1 MKIGYMV
8 GSLSGQSL
16 NRGLSK
22 VLVEEAPEGVELFEI
37 PVKDLPLYNR
47 DLDTNYPQV
56 ALDLKASIEGADGII
71 IVTPEHNRTFS
82 ASLHNAL
89 EWSSRPWGNV
99 SFAGKPVATIGVS
112 PSGIGTA
119 VAQRQLRSSLL
130 FFGAQVMGQPEA
142 YINGLQAEITPEGG
156 INDGGREVVSKWI
169 NAAVTYIEANK

>member
-8 GSLSGQSL
+8 GSLSEQSL

-47 DLDTNYPQV
+47 DLDTDYPQV
-56 ALDLKASIEGADGII
+56 ALDLKASIEDADGII

-99 SFAGKPVATIGVS
+99 
-112 PSGIGTA
+112 
-119 VAQRQLRSSLL
+119 
-130 FFGAQVMGQPEA
+130 
-142 YINGLQAEITPEGG
+142 
-156 INDGGREVVSKWI
+156 
-169 NAAVTYIEANK
+169 